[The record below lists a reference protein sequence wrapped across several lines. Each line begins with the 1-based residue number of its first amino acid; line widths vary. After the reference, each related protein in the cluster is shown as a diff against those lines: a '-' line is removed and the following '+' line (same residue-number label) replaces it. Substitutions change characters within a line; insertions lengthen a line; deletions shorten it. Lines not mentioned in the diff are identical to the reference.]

1 MERTFE
7 KILVLSPHTDDAE
20 LGCGGTM
27 ARFIEEDREVHVA
40 AFSTCEESL
49 TDGLP
54 PDTLEHEWHASL
66 DQLGVAKDHRHL
78 FRFPVRYFPQ
88 HRQTILE
95 HLIHFRDHLKPDLVF
110 LPASE
115 DLHQDHQVIAMEGLR
130 AFKGTSILGFEIPWN
145 NILFE
150 TRSFIHLEA
159 RHIERK
165 IAALQCYK
173 SQSFRGYARPE
184 FIFSLARTRGVQIE
198 VPHAEVFE
206 AIRWIIR

>member
-20 LGCGGTM
+20 LGCGGTL

-40 AFSTCEESL
+40 AFSTCAESL
-49 TDGLP
+49 PDGLP
-54 PDTLEHEWHASL
+54 PDTLEHEWHASME
-66 DQLGVAKDHRHL
+66 QLGVPESHRHL

-95 HLIHFRDHLKPDLVF
+95 HLIHFRDDLQPDLVF
-110 LPASE
+110 LPSSQ

-150 TRSFIHLEA
+150 TRSFIHLQEH
-159 RHIERK
+159 HIQRK
-165 IAALQCYK
+165 IAALKCYT

-198 VPHAEVFE
+198 VPYAEVFE